1 MTSKNRIQ
9 LHGYA
14 RTDSFGKMH
23 YFVRSSDV
31 DMFVNLKDYVI
42 FLFPYD
48 KDGKSK
54 MRIFLCPADKVNDEG
69 RPADD

>member
-1 MTSKNRIQ
+1 
-9 LHGYA
+9 
-14 RTDSFGKMH
+14 MH